1 MTLDRYVVAELKK
14 LNPPGGPRVV
24 GKTEFLRRLAEKSG
38 VSLLTLQNV
47 ERGGKI
53 VQYPKAK
60 QVSDA
65 TGGKVTIED
74 LCE

>member
-14 LNPPGGPRVV
+14 LNANGGKRV
-24 GKTEFLRRLAEKSG
+24 GKTEFLKRLAEKSN

-60 QVSDA
+60 QVSAA
-65 TGGKVTIED
+65 TGGKVTVKD